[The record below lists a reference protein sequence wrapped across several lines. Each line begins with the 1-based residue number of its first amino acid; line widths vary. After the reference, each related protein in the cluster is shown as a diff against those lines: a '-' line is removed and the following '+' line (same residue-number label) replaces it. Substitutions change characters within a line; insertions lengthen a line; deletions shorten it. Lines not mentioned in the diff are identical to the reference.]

1 MKLLEISK
9 KYSELA
15 TSDGCPSFEDAIN
28 YKEAKPNEVCVEIGS
43 GQETDVIRIAQ
54 TVGKGGFVYGI
65 DISDGM
71 FVKEVKTVE
80 RPNLSNV
87 EFIKCPPE
95 KLKLSDDIADIV
107 ISNCT
112 INQASDKQSV
122 WHEIYRIL
130 KKGGRFVINDIYTT
144 NPVPGENQNEW
155 ESITE
160 FENCSITRDEY
171 LNHLETAGFSTIT
184 ILEESNPYSKGEK
197 MVANWTITGEKPMG
211 ECDWC
216 N

>member
-9 KYSELA
+9 RYNELA
-15 TSDGCPSFEDAIN
+15 TSDGCPSFEDALN

-43 GQETDVIRIAQ
+43 GQGTDAIRIAK
-54 TVGKGGFVYGI
+54 TVGKGGFVYDI

-71 FVKEVKTVE
+71 IEKAVKTNE
-80 RPNLSNV
+80 RPDVSNV

-95 KLKLSDDIADIV
+95 KLKLSDDIADLV

-112 INQASDKQSV
+112 IHLATDKQSV
-122 WHEIYRIL
+122 WNEIYRIL
-130 KKGGRFVINDIYTT
+130 KKGGRFVISDIYSSS
-144 NPVPGENQNEW
+144 PVPGEYKNEW

-160 FENCSITRDEY
+160 SRDYSITRDEY
-171 LNHLETAGFSTIT
+171 LNQLETAGFSTIT
-184 ILEESNPYSKGEK
+184 ILEESIPYSKGEV
-197 MVANWTITGEKPMG
+197 MVANWTIAGEKPMG